1 MITGGDAAYSVL
13 EGCHKSQTDSLLFS
27 RREESC
33 CYFTILSRL
42 FAYIIQ
48 IFGFFCFFP
57 RVVGADFYE
66 DRVERSLYVTSKKIV
81 FSTVEMKISF
91 DSKLFASKV
100 FEFDQYY
107 SVINSSR
114 NNGYIEKNFH
124 SKFFHNRKS
133 CHKSETN
140 LLLIEFNN
148 SIIILYFKI

>member
-1 MITGGDAAYSVL
+1 
-13 EGCHKSQTDSLLFS
+13 
-27 RREESC
+27 
-33 CYFTILSRL
+33 
-42 FAYIIQ
+42 
-48 IFGFFCFFP
+48 
-57 RVVGADFYE
+57 
-66 DRVERSLYVTSKKIV
+66 
-81 FSTVEMKISF
+81 MKISF

-148 SIIILYFKI
+148 SIIVLYFKIWIVDDQMKNFQLDNLILISK